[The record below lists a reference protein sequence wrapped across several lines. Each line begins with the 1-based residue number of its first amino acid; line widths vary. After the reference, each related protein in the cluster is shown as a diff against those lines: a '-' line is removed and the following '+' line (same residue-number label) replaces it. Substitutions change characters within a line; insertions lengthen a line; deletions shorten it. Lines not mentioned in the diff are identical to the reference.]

1 MQPLHHLVAGTL
13 RSLLTDTQL
22 SEVGSASGAKRKPS
36 KIQAKDSDIF
46 VIHEACLQGREWRQH
61 LLPVMVVVLVCF
73 EKGSLVAQTSFEPT
87 I

>member
-13 RSLLTDTQL
+13 RWLLTDTQL

-46 VIHEACLQGREWRQH
+46 VHEARLQGREWRQH
-61 LLPVMVVVLVCF
+61 LLPVMVVLLVCF